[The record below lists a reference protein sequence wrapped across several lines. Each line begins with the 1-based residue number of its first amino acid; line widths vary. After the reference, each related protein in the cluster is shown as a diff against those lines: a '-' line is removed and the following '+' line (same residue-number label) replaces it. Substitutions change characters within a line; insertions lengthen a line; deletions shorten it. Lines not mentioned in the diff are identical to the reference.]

1 MHASWQRSAVARAAR
16 SAVASSFLT
25 AGLAT
30 LLVGGCGRSDSADR
44 TLSQKVAAV
53 QPSTG
58 NVEDR
63 KLVVQELQKAMQ
75 VQGASDG
82 AKLNASMRLA
92 DAEIA
97 VGDALARESAD
108 LEIKAARLGGEIRAL
123 TAQIRANNVAVAG
136 YRGMDPKSAQQAI
149 DEQKDAVAK
158 GKENGLW
165 ISDGAS
171 PIPAQQTLTTEIDR
185 LNKEIADLQQKRAT
199 LENEQKEATAQ
210 ADKLTEEGIK
220 TKGQQALDLG
230 IQAAELRKK
239 SRDAGAQMEA
249 LDLQISHDQ
258 HDLKIAQ
265 SRQAVAAEALKAL
278 DAHKGELDATWS
290 QVSDRM
296 KAEAA
301 MSQKLLGEEGAGS
314 RGSTGGSATPA
325 AAPSADATAAGG
337 GAAGANGAA
346 PATQSVSAADM
357 EALAK
362 QNTIAPKL
370 EDIARQVAE
379 AADRRR
385 EALDSYGAARR
396 HTNEA
401 AQAAAKLDSELA
413 KLVNDQKNRTN
424 SERPAWEQAREALTA
439 NRFTFR
445 QALIDVKEAAV
456 HATAAA
462 GLRWRADL
470 KNEIQTVLQSATLNP
485 PAVIDAKGFG
495 TTQEADAEREAAL
508 TGYKDAEDK
517 LASIDNEQGTPTK
530 QDISR
535 AARAILA
542 TTQYERSQFLARIG
556 DTAGADQAR
565 KTAIDTIKQIKE
577 ENWPLPAV
585 MAPELAEAAG
595 IMPIAPTTRPG
606 AGPTTGPTTEPTTAP
621 TTGEAE
627 QATPATAPT
636 TAPSAEPNPTAPP
649 TATPDTTTPP
659 PAVPT
664 PTAPPPAATPTTPP
678 PAAPTTP
685 PPAAPTTPPPAAPT
699 TPPPAA
705 PTTPPPAAPT
715 TPPPAAPVNK

>member
-1 MHASWQRSAVARAAR
+1 
-16 SAVASSFLT
+16 
-25 AGLAT
+25 
-30 LLVGGCGRSDSADR
+30 
-44 TLSQKVAAV
+44 
-53 QPSTG
+53 
-58 NVEDR
+58 
-63 KLVVQELQKAMQ
+63 
-75 VQGASDG
+75 
-82 AKLNASMRLA
+82 
-92 DAEIA
+92 
-97 VGDALARESAD
+97 
-108 LEIKAARLGGEIRAL
+108 
-123 TAQIRANNVAVAG
+123 
-136 YRGMDPKSAQQAI
+136 
-149 DEQKDAVAK
+149 
-158 GKENGLW
+158 
-165 ISDGAS
+165 
-171 PIPAQQTLTTEIDR
+171 
-185 LNKEIADLQQKRAT
+185 
-199 LENEQKEATAQ
+199 
-210 ADKLTEEGIK
+210 
-220 TKGQQALDLG
+220 
-230 IQAAELRKK
+230 
-239 SRDAGAQMEA
+239 
-249 LDLQISHDQ
+249 
-258 HDLKIAQ
+258 
-265 SRQAVAAEALKAL
+265 
-278 DAHKGELDATWS
+278 
-290 QVSDRM
+290 
-296 KAEAA
+296 
-301 MSQKLLGEEGAGS
+301 
-314 RGSTGGSATPA
+314 
-325 AAPSADATAAGG
+325 
-337 GAAGANGAA
+337 
-346 PATQSVSAADM
+346 M